1 MNWIKDVGPGV
12 LIAAAFIGPGTV
24 TLCTI
29 AGASYGYSL
38 LWALL
43 LSIIATIVLQEMA
56 LRIGL
61 ITNKGLAEVIRVS
74 IKNKFINRLLILL
87 ILCSILIGNA
97 AYEAGNITGASLGII
112 AIIGRETLNYIPL
125 LIGFIAFII
134 LYIGDYKVLE
144 RSLIFL
150 VITMSV
156 SFMITAIMTKPDLF
170 SLLDGLFMPK
180 INSESLLVVLGLI
193 GTTVVPYNLFLH
205 SSLVKEKWNDI
216 SKLKTARIESFISI
230 IIGGIVSMA
239 IIITAASVSN
249 DNVKSVMDLAKGLE
263 PLYGKFA
270 IYFLGIGLF
279 ASGITSSIT
288 APLAAAYVAKS
299 CFGWSGSLKS
309 FNFRIVWFFVLLIGV
324 IVSLLK
330 LNPIEV
336 IKFAQFSNSLL
347 LPIVAILLFWLINNK
362 TIFKNSYSY
371 KLQNIL
377 VIVII
382 LITIILGAKGV
393 ISPVSYTHVRANE
406 T

>member
-56 LRIGL
+56 LRVGL
-61 ITNKGLAEVIRVS
+61 ISNKGLAEVIRVS
-74 IKNKFINRLLILL
+74 IKNKFINRFLILL

-112 AIIGRETLNYIPL
+112 AIIGSETLNYTPL

-134 LYIGDYKVLE
+134 LYIGNYKVLE

-156 SFMITAIMTKPDLF
+156 SFIITAIMTKPDLF

-249 DNVKSVMDLAKGLE
+249 DNVKSVIDLAKGLE

-270 IYFLGIGLF
+270 ISFLGIGLF

-309 FNFRIVWFFVLLIGV
+309 LNFRIVWFFVLLIGV

-347 LPIVAILLFWLINNK
+347 LPIIAILLFWLLNNK
-362 TIFKNSYSY
+362 AIFKNSYSY

-393 ISPVSYTHVRANE
+393 ISLI
-406 T
+406 

>member
-97 AYEAGNITGASLGII
+97 TYEAGNITGASLGII

-134 LYIGDYKVLE
+134 LYIGNYKVLE

-393 ISPVSYTHVRANE
+393 ISLI
-406 T
+406 

>member
-309 FNFRIVWFFVLLIGV
+309 LNFRIVWFFILLIGV

-393 ISPVSYTHVRANE
+393 ISLI
-406 T
+406 

>member
-1 MNWIKDVGPGV
+1 
-12 LIAAAFIGPGTV
+12 
-24 TLCTI
+24 
-29 AGASYGYSL
+29 
-38 LWALL
+38 
-43 LSIIATIVLQEMA
+43 MA

-393 ISPVSYTHVRANE
+393 ISLI
-406 T
+406 

>member
-74 IKNKFINRLLILL
+74 IKNKFINRFLILL

-97 AYEAGNITGASLGII
+97 TYEAGNITGASLGIM
-112 AIIGRETLNYIPL
+112 AIIGSETLNYTPL

-134 LYIGDYKVLE
+134 LYIGNYKVLE

-382 LITIILGAKGV
+382 LITIILGAKGI
-393 ISPVSYTHVRANE
+393 ISLI
-406 T
+406 

>member
-125 LIGFIAFII
+125 LIGFISFII

-330 LNPIEV
+330 FNPIEV

-393 ISPVSYTHVRANE
+393 ISLI
-406 T
+406 

>member
-156 SFMITAIMTKPDLF
+156 SFMITAIMTKPDLI

-393 ISPVSYTHVRANE
+393 ISLI
-406 T
+406 

>member
-1 MNWIKDVGPGV
+1 MKWIKDIGPGV

-24 TLCTI
+24 TLCSI
-29 AGASYGYSL
+29 AGASFGYSL

-61 ITNKGLAEVIRVS
+61 ITNKSLGEVIRVS
-74 IKNKFINRLLILL
+74 IKNKFVNRSLILL

-112 AIIGRETLNYIPL
+112 AITNNDTLNYTPL

-134 LYIGDYKVLE
+134 LYIGDYKILE

-150 VITMSV
+150 VIVMSI
-156 SFMITAIMTKPDLF
+156 SFLITAIMTKPDIP
-170 SLLDGLFMPK
+170 SLLNGLFIPN

-216 SKLKTARIESFISI
+216 SKLKTARIESLISI

-249 DNVKSVMDLAKGLE
+249 DNVKNVMDLAKGLE

-299 CFGWSGSLKS
+299 CFGWGGSLKS
-309 FNFRIVWFFVLLIGV
+309 LNFRIVWFFVLFIGV

-347 LPIVAILLFWLINNK
+347 LPIIAILLFWLINNK
-362 TIFKNSYSY
+362 AIFKNSYSY

-377 VIVII
+377 VTVII

-393 ISPVSYTHVRANE
+393 ISLI
-406 T
+406 

>member
-309 FNFRIVWFFVLLIGV
+309 LNFRIVWFFVLLIGV

-347 LPIVAILLFWLINNK
+347 LPIIAILLFWLINNK

-377 VIVII
+377 VVVII

-393 ISPVSYTHVRANE
+393 ISLI
-406 T
+406 

>member
-1 MNWIKDVGPGV
+1 MKWIKDVGPGV

-24 TLCTI
+24 TLCSI
-29 AGASYGYSL
+29 AGASFGYSL

-43 LSIIATIVLQEMA
+43 LSIIATIVLQEMS

-61 ITNKGLAEVIRVS
+61 ITNMGLAEVIRVS
-74 IKNKFINRLLILL
+74 IKNKFINRFLILL

-112 AIIGRETLNYIPL
+112 AIINSETLNYIPL
-125 LIGFIAFII
+125 LIGFISFII
-134 LYIGDYKVLE
+134 LYIGDYKILE

-150 VITMSV
+150 VIVMSV
-156 SFMITAIMTKPDLF
+156 SFLITAIMTKPDL
-170 SLLDGLFMPK
+170 SILLNGLFIPK
-180 INSESLLVVLGLI
+180 INSESLIVVLGLI

-216 SKLKTARIESFISI
+216 SKLKIARIESFISI
-230 IIGGIVSMA
+230 VIGGIVSMA

-249 DNVKSVMDLAKGLE
+249 DNVESVIDLAKGLE

-299 CFGWSGSLKS
+299 CFGWKGSLKS
-309 FNFRIVWFFVLLIGV
+309 LNFRLVWFFILLIGV
-324 IVSLLK
+324 LVSLLK

-347 LPIVAILLFWLINNK
+347 LPIIAILLFWLINNK
-362 TIFKNSYSY
+362 SVFQNSYSY

-377 VIVII
+377 VTIII
-382 LITIILGAKGV
+382 LITIILGAKG
-393 ISPVSYTHVRANE
+393 IMNLL
-406 T
+406 

>member
-134 LYIGDYKVLE
+134 LYFGDYKVLE

-393 ISPVSYTHVRANE
+393 ISLI
-406 T
+406 

>member
-309 FNFRIVWFFVLLIGV
+309 LNFRIVWFFVLLIGV

-347 LPIVAILLFWLINNK
+347 LPILAILLFWLINNK
-362 TIFKNSYSY
+362 NIFKNSYSY

-393 ISPVSYTHVRANE
+393 ISLI
-406 T
+406 

>member
-1 MNWIKDVGPGV
+1 MKWIKDVGPGV

-24 TLCTI
+24 TLCSI
-29 AGASYGYSL
+29 AGASFGYSL

-74 IKNKFINRLLILL
+74 IKNKFINRFLILL

-112 AIIGRETLNYIPL
+112 AIINSETLNYIPL

-134 LYIGDYKVLE
+134 LYIGDYKILE

-150 VITMSV
+150 VIVMSV
-156 SFMITAIMTKPDLF
+156 SFLITAIMTRPDLS
-170 SLLDGLFMPK
+170 SLLNGLFIPK
-180 INSESLLVVLGLI
+180 INSESLIVVLGLI

-216 SKLKTARIESFISI
+216 SKLKIARIESFISI

-249 DNVKSVMDLAKGLE
+249 DNVKSVIDLAKGLE

-299 CFGWSGSLKS
+299 CFGWRGSLKS
-309 FNFRIVWFFVLLIGV
+309 LNFRLVWFLILLIGV
-324 IVSLLK
+324 VVSLLK

-347 LPIVAILLFWLINNK
+347 LPIIAILLFWLINNRS
-362 TIFKNSYSY
+362 IFQNSYSY

-377 VIVII
+377 VSVII
-382 LITIILGAKGV
+382 LITIILGAKG
-393 ISPVSYTHVRANE
+393 IMNLL
-406 T
+406 